1 MTDGP
6 GTLNTVKHFTMS
18 TLTRPAPCATT
29 APRQPKPFWNP
40 YLAGVLLGLVL
51 LATYV
56 VTGRGLGATAGFAA
70 FATWIAGIVS
80 PAHIQASVV
89 HLKYWNEGAPLLN
102 WTLFLL
108 LGALVG
114 AALSGWQGRRFSFT
128 VERGPRVTTASAWLL
143 AFVGGFIAAFGAKLA
158 KGCTSGQALTGSS
171 ILNAGSL
178 VFLLAVFVAAFGLAY
193 FVQQGVAVMFP

>member
-1 MTDGP
+1 MNTFSQT
-6 GTLNTVKHFTMS
+6 TLAARERSTVQAAG
-18 TLTRPAPCATT
+18 RP
-29 APRQPKPFWNP
+29 FMNP

-70 FATWIAGIVS
+70 LATWVAGLVS
-80 PAHIQASVV
+80 PAAVQSSIV
-89 HLKYWNEGAPLLN
+89 HLKYWNDGAPLLN

-108 LGALVG
+108 CGAFIG
-114 AALSGWQGRRFSFT
+114 AALSAWQARRFAVVT
-128 VERGPRVTTASAWLL
+128 ERGPRISDGQRLAL
-143 AFVGGFIAAFGAKLA
+143 AFAGGFIAACGAKLA

-178 VFLLAVFVAAFGLAY
+178 LFLLAVFVAGFGLAHW
-193 FVQQGVAVMFP
+193 VRKEWM